1 MTSANWG
8 LWHHEIHLDDELF
21 RLPVVLEESN
31 PATIKVIT
39 LVDKLRNY
47 HPKKLDLH
55 HQESSPED
63 EIEAQRRAWE
73 DELDEAVFEL
83 YNLNNDQKDLIRD
96 CCEITL
102 PFFYKPSNGAAT
114 LPAAC
119 EDDFLP
125 IEDYVK
131 IFACR
136 WNPYLNDDEKIRAA
150 VHLVAH
156 DNMVAVEFFPADK
169 KFKT

>member
-102 PFFYKPSNGAAT
+102 TFFYKPSNGAAT

-125 IEDYVK
+125 IEDCVK